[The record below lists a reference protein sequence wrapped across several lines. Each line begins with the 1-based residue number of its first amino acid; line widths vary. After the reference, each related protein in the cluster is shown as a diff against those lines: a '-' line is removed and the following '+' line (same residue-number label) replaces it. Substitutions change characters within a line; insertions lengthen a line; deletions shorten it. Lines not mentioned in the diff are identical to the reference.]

1 MNADLRNRLGGL
13 LACVLGAALAWHGI
27 WLPLQAAWAHAPEVR
42 YQTTIFA
49 IVPFLIVFGLFL
61 LIGGA
66 KWPYRDVERQTLT
79 PAGWALMAVVAISAA
94 GSFFWLT
101 RTFAA
106 LGYQH
111 G

>member
-13 LACVLGAALAWHGI
+13 LALVIGVAMGWREI
-27 WLPLQAAWAHAPEVR
+27 WLPLQAAYARAPEVHYR
-42 YQTTIFA
+42 TTIFA

-66 KWPYRDVERQTLT
+66 KWPYRDAERQTLT
-79 PAGWALMAVVAISAA
+79 PAGWALMAVIAVSA
-94 GSFFWLT
+94 GLSWFWLSS
-101 RTFAA
+101 TFAE
-106 LGYQH
+106 LGYQY

>member
-1 MNADLRNRLGGL
+1 MSHDLRNRLGGL
-13 LACVLGAALAWHGI
+13 LALVLGVAMAWHEI
-27 WLPLQAAWAHAPEVR
+27 WLPLEAARAHAPEVR

-49 IVPFLIVFGLFL
+49 IVPLLIVFGLFL

-66 KWPYRDVERQTLT
+66 RWPYRDVARQTLT
-79 PAGWALMAVVAISAA
+79 PAGWALMAVVAISA
-94 GSFFWLT
+94 GLSWFWLSS
-101 RTFAA
+101 TFTA

>member
-1 MNADLRNRLGGL
+1 MSQDLRNRIGGL
-13 LACVLGAALAWHGI
+13 LACAVGAVLAWHEI
-27 WLPLQAAWAHAPEVR
+27 WLPLQAARAGAPEVR

-49 IVPFLIVFGLFL
+49 IVPLLIVFGLFL

-66 KWPYRDVERQTLT
+66 RWPYRDVERQTLT
-79 PAGWALMAVVAISAA
+79 PAGWTLMAVVAISA
-94 GSFFWLT
+94 GLSWYWLT
-101 RTFAA
+101 STFAA